1 MRSYYRSQ
9 RRFYAKKEED
19 ISVIKDKE
27 REITGICKG
36 LVEEG
41 IYQAIK
47 ITTNITS
54 VLCIKEEWEEED
66 NVKLQISEQ
75 LDNQKQLFITIDLRS
90 NK

>member
-27 REITGICKG
+27 REITEICKG

-41 IYQAIK
+41 IY
-47 ITTNITS
+47 
-54 VLCIKEEWEEED
+54 
-66 NVKLQISEQ
+66 
-75 LDNQKQLFITIDLRS
+75 
-90 NK
+90 